1 MTECIKLV
9 KALVKKPI
17 QYLHIYQ
24 SYYFRKAY
32 NGETAGRIRL
42 KVIASGMASMMMN
55 RKLGIILKEGKGNE
69 LEVEID
75 PKHPERY
82 AMPPNLWN
90 MCFQGISWFPPIKK

>member
-42 KVIASGMASMMMN
+42 KVIASGMVSMMN
-55 RKLGIILKEGKGNE
+55 RKLGIILKEGKLNE
-69 LEVEID
+69 LEVDID

>member
-42 KVIASGMASMMMN
+42 KVIASGMVSMMN
-55 RKLGIILKEGKGNE
+55 RKLGIILKETEEQIKIETSSNPVK
-69 LEVEID
+69 L
-75 PKHPERY
+75 
-82 AMPPNLWN
+82 
-90 MCFQGISWFPPIKK
+90 IS

>member
-9 KALVKKPI
+9 KALVKKSI

-42 KVIASGMASMMMN
+42 KVIASGMVSMMN
-55 RKLGIILKEGKGNE
+55 RKLGIILKEGKLNE
-69 LEVEID
+69 LEVDID

-82 AMPPNLWN
+82 AMPPNLRN
-90 MCFQGISWFPPIKK
+90 LCFQGIS

>member
-42 KVIASGMASMMMN
+42 KVIASGMVSMMN
-55 RKLGIILKEGKGNE
+55 RK
-69 LEVEID
+69 
-75 PKHPERY
+75 
-82 AMPPNLWN
+82 
-90 MCFQGISWFPPIKK
+90 